1 MKKNLLNLKNKFIKF
16 LSAGVIN
23 SVASYLVYL
32 LLVLFLNYQ
41 ASYATAFVFG
51 IVLSFILNTKY
62 VFEVDQTIK
71 KFVLFP
77 LVYLVQYI
85 LGAIMLN
92 FLIELI
98 GVNKFF
104 APLVIAVFLLPVSY
118 ILSKKILINN

>member
-1 MKKNLLNLKNKFIKF
+1 MKKILLNLKNKFIKF

-41 ASYATAFVFG
+41 ASYAMAFVFG
-51 IVLSFILNTKY
+51 IALSFVLNTKF

-77 LVYLVQYI
+77 LVYFVQ
-85 LGAIMLN
+85 
-92 FLIELI
+92 
-98 GVNKFF
+98 
-104 APLVIAVFLLPVSY
+104 
-118 ILSKKILINN
+118 